1 MSPYCKEG
9 YYEKFYWNRCS
20 KTIFWL
26 ASGRNRRFPNQ
37 MQGIKACLKLCQ
49 DVRPILIIMEATGGY
64 ESLLAATLQAEG
76 WPVAE

>member
-1 MSPYCKEG
+1 
-9 YYEKFYWNRCS
+9 
-20 KTIFWL
+20 
-26 ASGRNRRFPNQ
+26 